1 MSYFSRPHGGNY
13 DDLGDDKYWETRA
26 ISVDGCKNYVVQMGV
41 DYWDWLEIL
50 AESEERP
57 IEEFYRAATRS
68 LYRAGTPPERRG
80 SAISVSLAYQ
90 IELAFQRFRKKSLG
104 YSNDDF
110 WGDTI
115 IIRTGGD
122 PVEYYGVPPR
132 PPRPQDAP
140 ARPAMRHCGS
150 PIFVLSIGFNNFD
163 PSLPA
168 NDIK

>member
-1 MSYFSRPHGGNY
+1 MSYFSKPHGGHY
-13 DDLGDDKYWETRA
+13 GDLSDAEYWQTRSF
-26 ISVDGCKNYVVQMGV
+26 SVDGCRNYIVTMGA
-41 DYWDWLEIL
+41 DYWDWLEVI
-50 AESEERP
+50 AEDEGNNVD
-57 IEEFYRAATRS
+57 FYYRAAITS
-68 LYRAGTPPERRG
+68 LFRAGISPKERG
-80 SAISVSLAYQ
+80 GGISVSLAYQ
-90 IELAFQRFRKKSLG
+90 VELGFQRHRKKYLG